1 MATCTNQTAIAE
13 SFTQSNSFDCFPF
26 LLLCSYSHVLYITSA
41 ACNSFAIGL
50 VIPHYL
56 AFTLELDKPVEQVRQ
71 MGQEPQPGDNG
82 KLLKAPCSAE
92 YSASLSCAFL
102 LIQHSGQ
109 WC

>member
-1 MATCTNQTAIAE
+1 
-13 SFTQSNSFDCFPF
+13 
-26 LLLCSYSHVLYITSA
+26 
-41 ACNSFAIGL
+41 
-50 VIPHYL
+50 
-56 AFTLELDKPVEQVRQ
+56 